1 VAGNVSCGAR
11 FTGCL
16 VHQQEARRPGFGSRM
31 SRAVEKIPAKPFF
44 DVGRGT
50 VPRDRASARGT
61 GLTEQAIAG
70 LVKGHLLV
78 GKRRFFSQRQHQPF
92 LMFSGL
98 ISIF

>member
-1 VAGNVSCGAR
+1 MKRAGPIAGGYESGGLNGCAECGQNNQACR
-11 FTGCL
+11 T
-16 VHQQEARRPGFGSRM
+16 GFGCRM

-70 LVKGHLLV
+70 
-78 GKRRFFSQRQHQPF
+78 
-92 LMFSGL
+92 
-98 ISIF
+98 